1 MKAKPNININIS
13 ALVNTALVIVL
24 VPLLSVCLCGKSR
37 RSRTRAINCMNLCVL
52 RGRACIFKFILIRRK
67 DKKEGRL
74 RLGKSGVCQQLTTV
88 ISVISNSPLKNTH
101 EFHVQCEKR
110 EREGGETHHYHS
122 ANIHHPENDDDDDDD
137 GDADFGSGDDI
148 CQLINKMWDTLQQQQ
163 KNQLCV
169 LVVIPHKQGQTSLP
183 TLAHSSPELP
193 THTRAN
199 WVNDIKIGR
208 THTQHFAAN
217 VLPFCL
223 LPSAKEDGLES
234 AK

>member
-1 MKAKPNININIS
+1 MCNQQQPTQKH
-13 ALVNTALVIVL
+13 TR
-24 VPLLSVCLCGKSR
+24 VPCPVR
-37 RSRTRAINCMNLCVL
+37 
-52 RGRACIFKFILIRRK
+52 
-67 DKKEGRL
+67 E
-74 RLGKSGVCQQLTTV
+74 
-88 ISVISNSPLKNTH
+88 
-101 EFHVQCEKR
+101 ER

-122 ANIHHPENDDDDDDD
+122 ANIHHPENDDDDDD
-137 GDADFGSGDDI
+137 DADFGSGDDI

-208 THTQHFAAN
+208 THTT
-217 VLPFCL
+217 LCCKCSSL
-223 LPSAKEDGLES
+223 LSVAKRQGGRTWVSQVKKKYTLTTMINC
-234 AK
+234 